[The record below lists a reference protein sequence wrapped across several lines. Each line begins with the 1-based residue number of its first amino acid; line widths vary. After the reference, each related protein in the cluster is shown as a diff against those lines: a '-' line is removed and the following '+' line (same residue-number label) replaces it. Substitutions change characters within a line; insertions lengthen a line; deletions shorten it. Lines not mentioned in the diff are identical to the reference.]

1 MKSKYN
7 YRNIHFIQYYSY
19 RLGKLQQQ
27 RSVSGLGSRSA
38 HSARSSQNNSISRL
52 TSPNSN
58 LNNTNTPAEATLLD
72 ENGLP
77 LVGHL
82 LAFTPD
88 VIEVFQD
95 AAKLIDESHEIK
107 KQAMR
112 QIKDA
117 FKNAK
122 AYSLTVNQS
131 IAQKLADIITLAVR
145 KMKLI
150 LGCFLM
156 HLYILIF

>member
-7 YRNIHFIQYYSY
+7 YENIHFIQYYSY

-27 RSVSGLGSRSA
+27 RSLSGLGSRSA
-38 HSARSSQNNSISRL
+38 RSTPNNSISRL

-112 QIKDA
+112 QIRDA
-117 FKNAK
+117 FKDAK

-131 IAQKLADIITLAVR
+131 VAQKLADIITLAVR